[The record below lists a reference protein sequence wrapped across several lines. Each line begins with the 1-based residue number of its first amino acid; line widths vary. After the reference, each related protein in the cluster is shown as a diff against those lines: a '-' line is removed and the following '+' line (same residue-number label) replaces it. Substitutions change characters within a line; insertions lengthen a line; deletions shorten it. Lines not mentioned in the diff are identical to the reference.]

1 MPIQFIP
8 NIFGPKT
15 PHSEKLVADWLKADL
30 RASRYTVYHSHGLGA
45 HERVDGSK
53 SSGSVKPHGE
63 IDFVV
68 LVPPAGIVTV
78 EIKGDEV
85 SRKSGVWY
93 QKGNGYS
100 QRINDPIAQ
109 MVSNQH
115 ELKRRLST
123 KLTESADLQAL
134 TFAGLVI
141 FPKTD
146 HCPEEI
152 DIESNEWEIASYAEI
167 QKNGISGCI
176 ERAINRTKRTLKKNC
191 SAPSAGLMSRVKS
204 VIRADF
210 DLPVSPIVL
219 REEEEKRRTELTEQQ
234 YQFLSVV
241 EANGKA
247 FVEGGAGTGKTLLA
261 LEFAK
266 RELLQGRS
274 VGLFC
279 YNNLLGHWLKGQCD
293 ALQGNIGEEK
303 IGSLFVGTFQSWLRS
318 VVHNNS
324 EVKTLMDQ
332 EILFRGDQ
340 HFWEILDECAALAIE
355 DLEPKFD
362 TVIIDEMQDFQN
374 PAWLPL
380 IDKCLALGLK
390 DGRWALF
397 GDYSRQAIY
406 TERGNTF
413 GADELQKELHGYGAY
428 SVRVPLTLNCRNT
441 KRIIEMTRA
450 LTSFDWASA
459 NGLGPEGERVQRL
472 YYKSSEEQF
481 EKIQMVHAKF
491 LEEKFDPNDMVLLWD
506 AMSGADRFEERAYLA
521 GLNLCDWTGDSL
533 HQTAIQS
540 ASIQRFKG
548 LEANAVI
555 VCNMQ
560 GLSDFVIQQ
569 KLYVAM
575 TRARS
580 RLALILPHHLKDKV
594 DDLMSSYF
602 GGQNY
607 VQS

>member
-8 NIFGPKT
+8 NTFGPET
-15 PHSEKLVADWLKADL
+15 PHSEKLVADWLKEDR

-45 HERVDGSK
+45 HERIHGST
-53 SSGSVKPHGE
+53 SRGWIKPHGQ

-68 LVPPAGIVTV
+68 LVPPVGIVTV
-78 EIKGDEV
+78 EVKGDEV
-85 SRKSGVWY
+85 SRKSGVWH

-100 QRINDPIAQ
+100 QKIDDPIAQ

-115 ELKRRLST
+115 KLRERLST
-123 KLTESADLQAL
+123 KLKEPADIQVL

-152 DIESNEWEIASYAEI
+152 EIESNEWEIASFAEI
-167 QKNGISGCI
+167 QKYGISGCI
-176 ERAINRTKRTLKKNC
+176 ERALDRTKRILKKK
-191 SAPSAGLMSRVKS
+191 SYSPPPGLMSRVKS
-204 VIRADF
+204 VVRADF

-219 REEEEKRRTELTEQQ
+219 RKEEERRRTELTEQQ

-261 LEFAK
+261 LEFTK
-266 RELLQGRS
+266 RELIQGRN
-274 VGLFC
+274 VALFC
-279 YNNLLGHWLKGQCD
+279 YNNLLGHWLKDQCD
-293 ALQGNIGEEK
+293 VLQENIGKENL
-303 IGSLFVGTFQSWLRS
+303 GSLFVGTFQSWLRT
-318 VVHNNS
+318 VVHGNS
-324 EVKTLMDQ
+324 AIKTLMDQ
-332 EILFRGDQ
+332 EFLSRGNQ
-340 HFWEILDECAALAIE
+340 HFWEILDECASLAIE

-374 PAWLPL
+374 PAWLSL
-380 IDKCLALGLK
+380 IDKCLAFGLK

-397 GDYSRQAIY
+397 GDYSRQAIFS
-406 TERGNTF
+406 ERENVF
-413 GADELQKELHGYGAY
+413 GADELQRELYGYGAY

-441 KRIIEMTRA
+441 VRIVEMTRA

-459 NGLGPEGERVQRL
+459 NELAPEGKRVQRL
-472 YYKSSEEQF
+472 YYRSSEEQF
-481 EKIQMVHAKF
+481 EKVQTVHAKF
-491 LEEKFDPNDMVLLWD
+491 LDEKFDPNDVVLLWD
-506 AMSGADRFEERAYLA
+506 ATSGTDQFEERARLA
-521 GLNLCDWTGDSL
+521 GLNICEWTGDSL

-548 LEANAVI
+548 LEADAVI
-555 VCNMQ
+555 VCNLQ

-580 RLALILPHHLKDKV
+580 QLALILPHHLKDKV
-594 DDLMSSYF
+594 DDLMSAYF
-602 GGQNY
+602 GGQIN

>member
-1 MPIQFIP
+1 
-8 NIFGPKT
+8 
-15 PHSEKLVADWLKADL
+15 
-30 RASRYTVYHSHGLGA
+30 
-45 HERVDGSK
+45 
-53 SSGSVKPHGE
+53 
-63 IDFVV
+63 
-68 LVPPAGIVTV
+68 
-78 EIKGDEV
+78 
-85 SRKSGVWY
+85 
-93 QKGNGYS
+93 
-100 QRINDPIAQ
+100 
-109 MVSNQH
+109 
-115 ELKRRLST
+115 
-123 KLTESADLQAL
+123 
-134 TFAGLVI
+134 
-141 FPKTD
+141 
-146 HCPEEI
+146 
-152 DIESNEWEIASYAEI
+152 
-167 QKNGISGCI
+167 
-176 ERAINRTKRTLKKNC
+176 
-191 SAPSAGLMSRVKS
+191 
-204 VIRADF
+204 
-210 DLPVSPIVL
+210 
-219 REEEEKRRTELTEQQ
+219 
-234 YQFLSVV
+234 
-241 EANGKA
+241 
-247 FVEGGAGTGKTLLA
+247 
-261 LEFAK
+261 
-266 RELLQGRS
+266 
-274 VGLFC
+274 
-279 YNNLLGHWLKGQCD
+279 
-293 ALQGNIGEEK
+293 
-303 IGSLFVGTFQSWLRS
+303 
-318 VVHNNS
+318 VHNNS

-332 EILFRGDQ
+332 EILSRGDQ
-340 HFWEILDECAALAIE
+340 HSWEILDECAALAIE

-459 NGLGPEGERVQRL
+459 NGLGPEGKRVQRL

-481 EKIQMVHAKF
+481 EKIQTVHAKF
-491 LEEKFDPNDMVLLWD
+491 LDEKFDPNDMVLLWD
-506 AMSGADRFEERAYLA
+506 SMSGTDRFEERAYLA

-555 VCNMQ
+555 VCNLQ

-575 TRARS
+575 TRSRS

>member
-1 MPIQFIP
+1 
-8 NIFGPKT
+8 
-15 PHSEKLVADWLKADL
+15 
-30 RASRYTVYHSHGLGA
+30 
-45 HERVDGSK
+45 
-53 SSGSVKPHGE
+53 
-63 IDFVV
+63 
-68 LVPPAGIVTV
+68 
-78 EIKGDEV
+78 
-85 SRKSGVWY
+85 
-93 QKGNGYS
+93 
-100 QRINDPIAQ
+100 
-109 MVSNQH
+109 
-115 ELKRRLST
+115 
-123 KLTESADLQAL
+123 
-134 TFAGLVI
+134 
-141 FPKTD
+141 
-146 HCPEEI
+146 
-152 DIESNEWEIASYAEI
+152 
-167 QKNGISGCI
+167 
-176 ERAINRTKRTLKKNC
+176 
-191 SAPSAGLMSRVKS
+191 MSRVKS

-293 ALQGNIGEEK
+293 ALQENIGEEK

-340 HFWEILDECAALAIE
+340 HFWEILDECAAFAIE

-413 GADELQKELHGYGAY
+413 GADELQNELHGYGAY
-428 SVRVPLTLNCRNT
+428 SVRVPLTLNCRT
-441 KRIIEMTRA
+441 TRRIVDMTRA
-450 LTSFDWASA
+450 LTSCDWASP
-459 NGLGPEGERVQRL
+459 NGLGPAGERVQRL
-472 YYKSSEEQF
+472 YHRTSGEQF
-481 EKIQMVHAKF
+481 EKVQAVYDKF
-491 LEEKFDPNDMVLLWD
+491 LNEKFEPNEIVLLWD
-506 AMSGADRFEERAYLA
+506 SMSGSDEFEERAHLA
-521 GLNLCDWTGDSL
+521 GLNLCDWAGDKL
-533 HQTAIQS
+533 DQGVIQS

-548 LEANAVI
+548 LEADAVI
-555 VCNMQ
+555 VCNLQ
-560 GLSDFVIQQ
+560 GLSDLAIQQ

-575 TRARS
+575 TRAGS

-594 DDLMSSYF
+594 DDLMSEYF
-602 GGQNY
+602 RGQNY